1 MPSSMDEGKDWM
13 REQIKRL
20 VPVRVLDVGPGQGTY
35 FDLAASAGQRWE
47 AIEIWEPYVGRYALR
62 ERYRRVRV
70 EDVRLHDWSREAWDL
85 VIFGD
90 VMEHMA
96 RAEALAV
103 WDAALAHSAYL
114 LLSIPI
120 VLCPQGAAEGNP
132 FEVHVET
139 WTHDQCMALPGVVEH
154 QRNPTLGCYLARG
167 LR

>member
-13 REQIKRL
+13 REQIRRL
-20 VPVRVLDVGPGQGTY
+20 DPVQVLDIGPGQGTY
-35 FDLAASAGQRWE
+35 FDLAARVGQRWE
-47 AIEIWEPYVGRYALR
+47 ALEIWEPYIERYALR
-62 ERYRRVRV
+62 ERYARVVV
-70 EDVRLHDWSREAWDL
+70 EDVRQHDWTLDSWDI

-90 VMEHMA
+90 VVEHMT
-96 RAEALAV
+96 RADALAV

-120 VLCPQGAAEGNP
+120 VDCPQGAAEGNP

-139 WTHDQCMALPGVVEH
+139 WTHEQCLALPGVFES

-167 LR
+167 FR